1 MMRPRTRPRRTPSVL
16 FAALAAATAGA
27 SLGCAPPDA
36 RGAAGPAPAAKPA
49 PRLAQAE
56 PAGGTTPRL
65 RDLRA
70 PSPTPVAAAT
80 PATGGAA
87 AQAPADLLSL
97 ATRGRFSAVLDALRA
112 DPHPT
117 AAAGPLI
124 SDLERYAVNSERR
137 AAQRETEFAAALERL
152 QREVAAGHLDKALK
166 AAIEAHGIAPDGDAL
181 LQRPDVAALV
191 AEAEADALAAEE
203 AEDWVEAGI
212 LFGRLNLLFES
223 TAKHRDDVKRVN
235 DHLRVL
241 ALYAPE
247 AFRDLQRARA
257 ERAGD
262 AKDALGKNPP
272 DVEPWENR
280 LRGINRGMLHEA
292 VRTAAEQ
299 HIDHRGY
306 GALLAGSLRPL
317 LTLINTPS
325 LATTFPGLADA
336 DKVES
341 FRRELADAQ
350 ADFDAPQRDFTEFRS
365 LARLDGILEANRRT
379 VNLPESV
386 MAFEMTEGALGTLD
400 EFSSMYWP
408 EDVDYLARSTQG
420 AFTGVGIQISRKN
433 EQLTVISPL
442 NGTPAQKAGIRAGD
456 VIATVDGADTAS
468 WSLNKAVR
476 EITGPRGTDVEL
488 GISRVGREAP
498 VAYTIRRDRIEI
510 ESIKGWRHD
519 DAGGWDFWLD
529 RSAGIGYVRLTQFIP
544 QSLDKLDAAVAALR
558 KDAPLHGLVLD
569 LRHNPGGLLTSAIQI
584 VDRFVDD
591 GPLLYTVNGD
601 RDVQSAWNA
610 RPRTT
615 YPAELQLV
623 VLINRGSASA
633 SEIVSGAL
641 QDRGRALI
649 VGDRSYG
656 KGSVQDVKWFPSARR
671 IEYGLKVTTQYYQL
685 PGGRIIHRTPD
696 ATQWGVDPDLAVE
709 VTDQTVAWGL
719 ELRQEIDVLREAGK
733 TTFTALKTRPWVRLA
748 GVEPV
753 DPEAPDAEETVE
765 IRVPDADALL
775 ELGLDPQLE
784 AALLVLKTARF
795 SGGTDLAPAADTG
808 TAPAVRTA
816 AEH

>member
-1 MMRPRTRPRRTPSVL
+1 MPPALRDPHASRVAART
-16 FAALAAATAGA
+16 AAANAAGA
-27 SLGCAPPDA
+27 DSD
-36 RGAAGPAPAAKPA
+36 
-49 PRLAQAE
+49 
-56 PAGGTTPRL
+56 
-65 RDLRA
+65 
-70 PSPTPVAAAT
+70 
-80 PATGGAA
+80 
-87 AQAPADLLSL
+87 DLLDL
-97 ATRGRFSAVLDALRA
+97 AIHGQFDAVLDALEA

-117 AAAGPLI
+117 AAADPLI
-124 SDLERYAVNSERR
+124 HDLERYEVNEQRRDAER
-137 AAQRETEFAAALERL
+137 ATEFAAALDRL
-152 QREVAAGHLDKALK
+152 QREVAADHLDKALK
-166 AAIEAHGIAPDGDAL
+166 AAIEAHSIAPDPDAL
-181 LQRPDVAALV
+181 LHRPDVAALV
-191 AEAEADALAAEE
+191 EKAKADALAAE
-203 AEDWVEAGI
+203 AQEDWIEAGV
-212 LFGRLNLLFES
+212 LFGRLNLLYEA
-223 TAKHRDDVKRVN
+223 TGAYRDDVKRVN

-247 AFRDLQRARA
+247 AFRELQRARA

-262 AKDALGKNPP
+262 AKDALDRNQP
-272 DVEPWENR
+272 DAEPWENR

-306 GALLAGSLRPL
+306 GALLAGSLQPL
-317 LTLINTPS
+317 VTLINTPS
-325 LATTFPGLADA
+325 LAATFPGLADP
-336 DKVES
+336 DKVEA
-341 FRRELADAQ
+341 FRQALAKAQ
-350 ADFDAPQRDFTEFRS
+350 ADFDAPGREFTEFRS
-365 LARLDGILEANRRT
+365 LARLDGILEVNHRT
-379 VNLPESV
+379 VNLPEAV

-408 EDVDYLARSTQG
+408 EDVDFLARSTQG

-476 EITGPRGTDVEL
+476 EITGPQGSEVEL
-488 GISRVGREAP
+488 GISRVGHEAP
-498 VAYTIRRDRIEI
+498 VSYVIRRDRIEI

-519 DAGGWDFWLD
+519 AAGGWDYWLD

-558 KDAPLHGLVLD
+558 ADAPLHSLVLD

-591 GPLLYTVNGD
+591 GPLLYTVNGNRD
-601 RDVQSAWNA
+601 RQSSWKA
-610 RPRTT
+610 RPRTS
-615 YPAELQLV
+615 YPADLQLV

-685 PGGRIIHRTPD
+685 PGGRIIHRTPES
-696 ATQWGVDPDLAVE
+696 TQWGVDPDLAVE

-733 TTFTALKTRPWVRLA
+733 TSFKPSRPSPGSVSPGSNPSPPTPPTPKKPSRCPCPTPTRCSTSASTPSWKPRC
-748 GVEPV
+748 
-753 DPEAPDAEETVE
+753 
-765 IRVPDADALL
+765 
-775 ELGLDPQLE
+775 
-784 AALLVLKTARF
+784 
-795 SGGTDLAPAADTG
+795 
-808 TAPAVRTA
+808 
-816 AEH
+816 

>member
-1 MMRPRTRPRRTPSVL
+1 MMCPRTRPRRTSSVL
-16 FAALAAATAGA
+16 IAALAAATVGA
-27 SLGCAPPDA
+27 SIGCAPPEAHALDVAQAAPGA
-36 RGAAGPAPAAKPA
+36 RAPQAPQAQKVLPVSALVDPAAD
-49 PRLAQAE
+49 LAE
-56 PAGGTTPRL
+56 
-65 RDLRA
+65 D
-70 PSPTPVAAAT
+70 
-80 PATGGAA
+80 
-87 AQAPADLLSL
+87 DLLGL
-97 ATRGRFSAVLDALRA
+97 ATRGRFDTLLKTLRN
-112 DPHPT
+112 DPHST

-124 SDLERYAVNSERR
+124 SDLERYQTNAQRR
-137 AAQRETEFAAALERL
+137 ATRRATEYAASLERL

-166 AAIEAHGIAPDGDAL
+166 AAIEAHSIAPQPEVL
-181 LQRPDVAALV
+181 LERPDVAAMI
-191 AEAEADALAAEE
+191 ADARDGALAAE
-203 AEDWVEAGI
+203 AKADWVEAGI

-223 TAKHRDDVKRVN
+223 TGKHRDDVKRVN

-247 AFRDLQRARA
+247 AFRELQRARA

-272 DVEPWENR
+272 DIESWESR
-280 LRGINRGMLHEA
+280 LRGINRDMLHQA

-317 LTLINTPS
+317 VTLINTPA
-325 LATTFPGLADA
+325 LAQTFPGLADA
-336 DKVES
+336 HKLDA
-341 FRRELADAQ
+341 FRRALAQAQ
-350 ADFDAPQRDFTEFRS
+350 ADFDAPQRNFTEFRS
-365 LARLDGILEANRRT
+365 LARLDGILAANRRT

-420 AFTGVGIQISRKN
+420 AFSGVGIQISRKN

-456 VIATVDGADTAS
+456 VIATVNGADTAS

-476 EITGPRGTDVEL
+476 EITGPRGTSVEL
-488 GISRVGREAP
+488 GISRVGQEAP
-498 VAYTIRRDRIEI
+498 VSYDIRRERIEI

-519 DAGGWDFWLD
+519 AAGGWDHWLD
-529 RSAGIGYVRLTQFIP
+529 RSAGIGYIRLTQFIP

-558 KDAPLHGLVLD
+558 SDAPLHGLILD

-584 VDRFVDD
+584 VDRFVDQ

-601 RDVQSAWNA
+601 RDVQNAWNA
-610 RPRTT
+610 RSNST
-615 YPAELQLV
+615 YPGDLKLV

-656 KGSVQDVKWFPSARR
+656 KGSVQDVKWFPSARQ

-696 ATQWGVDPDLAVE
+696 ATQWGVDPDLAVD

-719 ELRQEIDVLREAGK
+719 ELRQEIDVLREEGK
-733 TTFTALKTRPWVRLA
+733 DTFTAAKTRPWVRLA
-748 GVEPV
+748 GVQPV
-753 DPEAPDAEETVE
+753 DADAPDAEETVE
-765 IRVPDADALL
+765 VPVPDANALL
-775 ELGLDPQLE
+775 DLGLDPQLE

-795 SGGTDLAPAADTG
+795 SGGRPVRAAAG
-808 TAPAVRTA
+808 
-816 AEH
+816 H

>member
-1 MMRPRTRPRRTPSVL
+1 MTRHRRTPSVL
-16 FAALAAATAGA
+16 IAALAAATAGA
-27 SLGCAPPDA
+27 SIGCAPPEAHALDVA
-36 RGAAGPAPAAKPA
+36 QAPSVAPAPQAPAAVAVLPVAVAA
-49 PRLAQAE
+49 PDAALAQH
-56 PAGGTTPRL
+56 
-65 RDLRA
+65 
-70 PSPTPVAAAT
+70 
-80 PATGGAA
+80 
-87 AQAPADLLSL
+87 DLLGL
-97 ATRGRFSAVLDALRA
+97 AARGDFDALLKA
-112 DPHPT
+112 LQDAPHPT

-124 SDLERYAVNSERR
+124 SDLERYHANAQRRATRR
-137 AAQRETEFAAALERL
+137 AAEYAASLERL

-166 AAIEAHGIAPDGDAL
+166 AAIEAHSIAPQPEAL
-181 LQRPDVAALV
+181 LERPDVAALIV
-191 AEAEADALAAEE
+191 DAHSAALAAE
-203 AEDWVEAGI
+203 AQADWVEAGV

-247 AFRDLQRARA
+247 AFRELQRARA

-272 DVEPWENR
+272 DVEPWQNR
-280 LRGINRGMLHEA
+280 LRGINRDMLHQA

-306 GALLAGSLRPL
+306 GQLLAGSLRPL
-317 LTLINTPS
+317 ATLINTPA
-325 LATTFPGLADA
+325 LAQTFPGLAD
-336 DKVES
+336 DRKLDG
-341 FRRELADAQ
+341 FRRALAEAQ
-350 ADFDAPQRDFTEFRS
+350 ADFDDPQRKFTEFRS
-365 LARLDGILEANRRT
+365 LARLDGILAANRRT
-379 VNLPESV
+379 VNLPEAV

-420 AFTGVGIQISRKN
+420 AFSGVGIQISRKN

-456 VIATVDGADTAS
+456 VIATVNGADTAS

-476 EITGPRGTDVEL
+476 EITGPRGTSVEL
-488 GISRVGREAP
+488 GISRVGHEAP
-498 VAYTIRRDRIEI
+498 VAYSIRRDRIEI

-519 DAGGWDFWLD
+519 DAGGWDHWLD

-544 QSLDKLDAAVAALR
+544 QSLDKLDAAVASLR
-558 KDAPLHGLVLD
+558 KDAPLHSLVLD

-584 VDRFVDD
+584 VDRFVDQ
-591 GPLLYTVNGD
+591 GPLLFTVDGD
-601 RDVQSAWNA
+601 RDVQNAWNA
-610 RPRTT
+610 RANST
-615 YPAELQLV
+615 YPGELKVV

-656 KGSVQDVKWFPSARR
+656 KGSVQDVKWFPSSRQ

-719 ELRQEIDVLREAGK
+719 ELRQEIDVLREEGK
-733 TTFTALKTRPWVRLA
+733 TTFTAAKTRPWVRLA

-753 DPEAPDAEETVE
+753 DADAPDAEETLEVP
-765 IRVPDADALL
+765 VPDANALL
-775 ELGLDPQLE
+775 DLGLDPQLE

-795 SGGTDLAPAADTG
+795 SGGRPVRAAAG
-808 TAPAVRTA
+808 
-816 AEH
+816 H

>member
-1 MMRPRTRPRRTPSVL
+1 MMRPRTRPRPGFAVL
-16 FAALAAATAGA
+16 FAVLTAATPWAPAGCAPADADARSAVRAAPHAGA
-27 SLGCAPPDA
+27 SPTLAQVGPT
-36 RGAAGPAPAAKPA
+36 GALRDRRATGPAPATASGAIDVA
-49 PRLAQAE
+49 PH
-56 PAGGTTPRL
+56 
-65 RDLRA
+65 
-70 PSPTPVAAAT
+70 
-80 PATGGAA
+80 
-87 AQAPADLLSL
+87 DLLGL
-97 ATRGRFSAVLDALRA
+97 ATRGRFAAVLDALRA

-124 SDLERYAVNSERR
+124 SDLERFAANAERR
-137 AAQRETEFAAALERL
+137 AAQRESEFAAALERL
-152 QREVAAGHLDKALK
+152 RREVAADHLDKGLK
-166 AAIEAHGIAPDGDAL
+166 AAIEAHGIAPDPDAL
-181 LQRPDVAALV
+181 LQRPEVAALV
-191 AEAEADALAAEE
+191 AKAQAEGQAAEA

-223 TAKHRDDVKRVN
+223 TGKHRDDVKRVN

-247 AFRDLQRARA
+247 AFRELQRARA

-272 DVEPWENR
+272 DAESWEAR
-280 LRGINRGMLHEA
+280 LRGINRTMLHEA

-299 HIDHRGY
+299 HIDHGGY

-317 LTLINTPS
+317 VTLINTPA
-325 LATTFPGLADA
+325 LAETFPGLADA
-336 DKVES
+336 DKVNA
-341 FRRELADAQ
+341 FRRELAKAQ
-350 ADFDAPQRDFTEFRS
+350 ADFDAPDRDFTEFRS
-365 LARLDGILEANRRT
+365 LSRLDGILQANRRT
-379 VNLPESV
+379 INLPESV

-456 VIATVDGADTAS
+456 VIATVNGADTAS

-476 EITGPRGTDVEL
+476 EITGPRGSEVQL
-488 GISRVGREAP
+488 GISRVGQEAP
-498 VAYTIRRDRIEI
+498 VTYAIRRDRIEI

-519 DAGGWDFWLD
+519 DDGGWDFWLD

-544 QSLDKLDAAVAALR
+544 QSLDKLDAAVKALR
-558 KDAPLHGLVLD
+558 EDAPLHGLVLD

-615 YPAELQLV
+615 YPDGMQLV

-649 VGDRSYG
+649 IGDRSYG

-733 TTFTALKTRPWVRLA
+733 DTFATLKTRPWVRLA

-753 DPEAPDAEETVE
+753 AADAPDAEETLEVP
-765 IRVPDADALL
+765 VPDANALL
-775 ELGLDPQLE
+775 DLGLDPQLE

-795 SGGTDLAPAADTG
+795 SGGNTLAPTADAAGDQPT
-808 TAPAVRTA
+808 RA
-816 AEH
+816 AAGR

>member
-1 MMRPRTRPRRTPSVL
+1 MMSPRTRTRRPTSVL
-16 FAALAAATAGA
+16 LAALAAATAAA

-36 RGAAGPAPAAKPA
+36 RGAVGPAPG
-49 PRLAQAE
+49 LAQADT
-56 PAGGTTPRL
+56 AAGTTSRTQNPRT
-65 RDLRA
+65 
-70 PSPTPVAAAT
+70 PSREPVAAAT
-80 PATGGAA
+80 PGEAET
-87 AQAPADLLSL
+87 PADLLSM
-97 ATRGRFSAVLDALRA
+97 AIRGRFTAVLDALRA
-112 DPHPT
+112 EPHPT
-117 AAAGPLI
+117 AASGPLI
-124 SDLERYAVNSERR
+124 SDLERYAVNSDRR

-152 QREVAAGHLDKALK
+152 QREAAAGHLDKALK

-191 AEAEADALAAEE
+191 AKAHADARAAEAG
-203 AEDWVEAGI
+203 EDWVEAGI
-212 LFGRLNLLFES
+212 LYGRLNLLFES

-241 ALYAPE
+241 ALYAPQ
-247 AFRDLQRARA
+247 AFRELQRSRA
-257 ERAGD
+257 ERVGD
-262 AKDALGKNPP
+262 AKDAEDALRKNPP
-272 DVEPWENR
+272 DIEPWESR

-317 LTLINTPS
+317 VTLVNTPS
-325 LATTFPGLADA
+325 LATTFPGLADG
-336 DKVES
+336 DKAEA
-341 FRRELADAQ
+341 FRRTLAEAQ
-350 ADFDAPQRDFTEFRS
+350 ADLDDPQREFTEFRS
-365 LARLDGILEANRRT
+365 LARLDGVLEANRRT

-420 AFTGVGIQISRKN
+420 AFSGVGIQISRKN
-433 EQLTVISPL
+433 DQLTVISPL

-476 EITGPRGTDVEL
+476 EITGPRGTEVAL
-488 GISRVGREAP
+488 GISRVGHERP

-510 ESIKGWRHD
+510 ESIKGWQHD
-519 DAGGWDFWLD
+519 DTGGWDFWLD
-529 RSAGIGYVRLTQFIP
+529 RGAGIGYVRLTQFIP

-615 YPAELQLV
+615 YPERLQLV

-696 ATQWGVDPDLAVE
+696 ATQWGVDPDLAVD

-733 TTFTALKTRPWVRLA
+733 TTFSALKTRPWVRLA

-753 DPEAPDAEETVE
+753 DPEASDAEETVE

-795 SGGTDLAPAADTG
+795 SGAADL
-808 TAPAVRTA
+808 APAVRTA
-816 AEH
+816 AER